1 MATGVERFLEVAGGV
16 LGRPIEVRTFPE
28 GTRTA
33 EDAARAVGCDVAQIV
48 KSLVFM
54 ADDAPVLALTSGANR
69 VDTARLAEVL
79 GARGVRRADADE
91 ARAASG
97 FAIGGT
103 PPFGHPAPVR
113 TVLDP
118 DLLAFGEI
126 WAAAGAADAV
136 FALTPSELRDA
147 AGATVAAFREER
159 PDAR

>member
-1 MATGVERFLEVAGGV
+1 MTGVQTCAL
-16 LGRPIEVRTFPE
+16 PILHVGLP
-28 GTRTA
+28 
-33 EDAARAVGCDVAQIV
+33 RAHPDVADQDI
-48 KSLVFM
+48 
-54 ADDAPVLALTSGANR
+54 AQRHGILAGDGDLDR
-69 VDTARLAEVL
+69 TARLLGRKTEL
-79 GARGVRRADADE
+79 PGARGVRRADADE

>member
-16 LGRPIEVRTFPE
+16 LGRAIEVRTFPE

-69 VDTARLAEVL
+69 VDTRRLAEVL
-79 GARGVRRADADE
+79 GAGGVRRADADE

-118 DLLAFGEI
+118 DLMAFEQV
-126 WAAAGAADAV
+126 WAAAGSADSV
-136 FALTPSELRDA
+136 FALSPAELREA
-147 AGATVAAFREER
+147 SGATVAPFREER
-159 PDAR
+159 DVAR